1 MSKEMDFF
9 IFLIEQYAK
18 HRGTTADR
26 IMEEWEALGV
36 TQQIYNMYEMYH
48 IEALDNAFHDIDRI
62 TAEKK
67 AN

>member
-9 IFLIEQYAK
+9 IFLIEQYAQ
-18 HRGTTADR
+18 HRGMTADR

-48 IEALDNAFHDIDRI
+48 IESLDNAFQDIDRI
-62 TAEKK
+62 TAERQ